1 MEKVNNNMER
11 LINNYIAYLK
21 DIKNLS
27 PKSIKSY
34 IPVVKEMIEYCGFK
48 RIDDIQNSTIIQ
60 LQNWLNKKRNE
71 GLSNQSLNRRIASCK
86 SFYGYLVAF
95 RLINF
100 NASEELKQL
109 PIQGKRYNVDVN
121 KVKEIRNF
129 MKNKYDNKPSFK
141 NLRDTLM
148 IDIMLC
154 CGLRNMELRSL
165 NIDSIDEYGRFQVKQ
180 KGNSI
185 KECNLNSSTLELY
198 RKYLSERLK
207 IKAKDDSLFI
217 SSYRTRISEGGLEK
231 VITTLCK
238 DMGINHLTPHS
249 FRHMC
254 CSSLVQNNVP
264 IEKVAKI
271 LGHSSTRVTFSTY
284 YHQSEDD
291 RKDIVESNP
300 IFN

>member
-1 MEKVNNNMER
+1 MVNNNMER

-60 LQNWLNKKRNE
+60 LQNWLNKKKNE
-71 GLSNQSLNRRIASCK
+71 GLSSQSINRRIASCK

-95 RLINF
+95 RLVNF

-109 PIQGKRYNVDVN
+109 PIQGKKYNVDVN

-129 MKNKYDNKPSFK
+129 MKNKYNEKPSFK

-231 VITTLCK
+231 VITTLCQ

>member
-1 MEKVNNNMER
+1 MVNNDMER
-11 LINNYIAYLK
+11 LINGYIKYLQE
-21 DIKNLS
+21 IKNLS

-60 LQNWLNKKRNE
+60 LQNWLNKKKNE

-95 RLINF
+95 RLVNF

-109 PIQGKRYNVDVN
+109 PIQGKKYNVDIN

-129 MKNKYDNKPSFK
+129 MKNKYNNKPSFK

-148 IDIMLC
+148 IDVMLC

-165 NIDSIDEYGRFQVKQ
+165 NIDSIDEYGRFQVRQ
-180 KGNSI
+180 KGNTI

-231 VITTLCK
+231 VITTLCQ

-254 CSSLVQNNVP
+254 CSSLVQNNIP

-284 YHQSEDD
+284 YHQSEGD

>member
-1 MEKVNNNMER
+1 
-11 LINNYIAYLK
+11 
-21 DIKNLS
+21 
-27 PKSIKSY
+27 
-34 IPVVKEMIEYCGFK
+34 
-48 RIDDIQNSTIIQ
+48 
-60 LQNWLNKKRNE
+60 
-71 GLSNQSLNRRIASCK
+71 
-86 SFYGYLVAF
+86 
-95 RLINF
+95 
-100 NASEELKQL
+100 
-109 PIQGKRYNVDVN
+109 
-121 KVKEIRNF
+121 

>member
-1 MEKVNNNMER
+1 MEKINNNIEK
-11 LINNYIAYLK
+11 LISGYIKYLK

-34 IPVVKEMIEYCGFK
+34 TPVIEEMIEYCGFK
-48 RIDDIQNSTIIQ
+48 TLNDIQNSNLVQ

-71 GLSNQSLNRRIASCK
+71 GLSNQSINRRIASCK
-86 SFYGYLVAF
+86 SFYGYLVAY
-95 RLINF
+95 RLVNF

-109 PIQGKRYNVDVN
+109 PIQGKKYNIDIN

-165 NIDSIDEYGRFQVKQ
+165 NIDSIDKYGRFQVRQ
-180 KGNSI
+180 KGNTI

-231 VITTLCK
+231 VITTLCQ

>member
-1 MEKVNNNMER
+1 M
-11 LINNYIAYLK
+11 
-21 DIKNLS
+21 
-27 PKSIKSY
+27 KSK
-34 IPVVKEMIEYCGFK
+34 
-48 RIDDIQNSTIIQ
+48 
-60 LQNWLNKKRNE
+60 
-71 GLSNQSLNRRIASCK
+71 
-86 SFYGYLVAF
+86 
-95 RLINF
+95 
-100 NASEELKQL
+100 
-109 PIQGKRYNVDVN
+109 YN
-121 KVKEIRNF
+121 
-129 MKNKYDNKPSFK
+129 NKPSFK

-165 NIDSIDEYGRFQVKQ
+165 NMDSIDEYGRFQVKQ
-180 KGNSI
+180 KGNTI

-198 RKYLSERLK
+198 QKYLSKRLK
-207 IKAKDDSLFI
+207 IKAKDNNALFI
-217 SSYRTRISEGGLEK
+217 SSYKTRITESGLEK
-231 VITTLCK
+231 VITTLCQ

>member
-1 MEKVNNNMER
+1 MNNMEK
-11 LINNYIAYLK
+11 LINNYVKYLQ

-34 IPVVKEMIEYCGFK
+34 TPVIEEMIECCGFK
-48 RIDDIQNSTIIQ
+48 SIDDIQNSNIIQ
-60 LQNWLNKKRNE
+60 LQNWLNSKKNE
-71 GLSNQSLNRRIASCK
+71 KLSNQSINRRIASCK
-86 SFYGYLVAF
+86 SFYSYLVAY
-95 RLINF
+95 RIIDF
-100 NASEELKQL
+100 NASKELKQL
-109 PIQGKRYNVDVN
+109 PIQGKKYNADIN

-129 MKNKYDNKPSFK
+129 MKSKYNNKPSFK

-165 NIDSIDEYGRFQVKQ
+165 NMDSIDEYGRFQVKQ
-180 KGNSI
+180 KGNTI

-198 RKYLSERLK
+198 QKYLSKRLK
-207 IKAKDDSLFI
+207 IKAKDNNALFI
-217 SSYRTRISEGGLEK
+217 SSYKTRITESGLEK
-231 VITTLCK
+231 VITTLCQ

>member
-1 MEKVNNNMER
+1 MER

-86 SFYGYLVAF
+86 SFYGYLVAY

-109 PIQGKRYNVDVN
+109 PIQGKRYNVDIN

-129 MKNKYDNKPSFK
+129 MKNKYNNKPSFK

-231 VITTLCK
+231 VITTLCQ

-291 RKDIVESNP
+291 RKDIVDSNP

>member
-1 MEKVNNNMER
+1 MMKNVNDMEK
-11 LINNYIAYLK
+11 LINNYIKYLQE
-21 DIKNLS
+21 IKNLS

-34 IPVVKEMIEYCGFK
+34 IPVVKEMIKDCNFK
-48 RIDDIQNSTIIQ
+48 TIEDIQNSNVVI
-60 LQNWLNKKRNE
+60 LQNWLNRKKNE
-71 GLSNQSLNRRIASCK
+71 GLSDQSINRRIASCK
-86 SFYGYLVAF
+86 SFYGYLVAY

>member
-1 MEKVNNNMER
+1 MEKVNNMER
-11 LINNYIAYLK
+11 LINNYIKYLQE
-21 DIKNLS
+21 IKNLS

-60 LQNWLNKKRNE
+60 LQNWLNKKKNE
-71 GLSNQSLNRRIASCK
+71 GLSSQSINRRIASCK

-95 RLINF
+95 RLVNF

-109 PIQGKRYNVDVN
+109 PIQGKKYNVDVN

-129 MKNKYDNKPSFK
+129 MKNKYNEKPSFK

-291 RKDIVESNP
+291 RKNIVESNP

>member
-1 MEKVNNNMER
+1 MNNMEK
-11 LINNYIAYLK
+11 LINNYVKYLQ

-27 PKSIKSY
+27 PKSIKVY
-34 IPVVKEMIEYCGFK
+34 VPRVKDMIKYCGFK
-48 RIDDIQNSTIIQ
+48 SIDDIQKSTIIQ
-60 LQNWLNKKRNE
+60 LQYWIDSKKDY
-71 GLSNQSLNRRIASCK
+71 SKQYINQCIATAK
-86 SFYGYLVAF
+86 SFYGYLVAY
-95 RLINF
+95 RIIDF
-100 NASEELKQL
+100 NASKELKQL
-109 PIQGKRYNVDVN
+109 PIQAKKYNADIN

-129 MKNKYDNKPSFK
+129 MKSKYNNKPSFK

-165 NIDSIDEYGRFQVKQ
+165 NMDSIDEYGRFQVKQ
-180 KGNSI
+180 KGNTI

-198 RKYLSERLK
+198 QKYLSKRLK
-207 IKAKDDSLFI
+207 IKAKDNNALFI
-217 SSYRTRISEGGLEK
+217 SSYKTRITESGLEK
-231 VITTLCK
+231 VITTLCQ

>member
-1 MEKVNNNMER
+1 MNNMEK
-11 LINNYIAYLK
+11 LINNYVKYLQ

-34 IPVVKEMIEYCGFK
+34 IPVVKEMIKDCGFK
-48 RIDDIQNSTIIQ
+48 TIDDIQNSTIIQ
-60 LQNWLNKKRNE
+60 LQNWLNKKKNE

-129 MKNKYDNKPSFK
+129 MKNKYNEKPSFK

-165 NIDSIDEYGRFQVKQ
+165 NLDSIDKYGRFQVRQ
-180 KGNSI
+180 KGNTI
-185 KECNLNSSTLELY
+185 KKCNLNSSTLELY

-217 SSYRTRISEGGLEK
+217 SSYKTRITESGLEK
-231 VITTLCK
+231 VITTLCQ

-291 RKDIVESNP
+291 RKNIVESNP

>member
-1 MEKVNNNMER
+1 MEK
-11 LINNYIAYLK
+11 LISGYITYLK
-21 DIKNLS
+21 EIKNLS

-34 IPVVKEMIEYCGFK
+34 IPVVEEMIKECKFK
-48 RIDDIQNSTIIQ
+48 TVEDIQNSTIIQ
-60 LQNWLNKKRNE
+60 LQSWLKKKERE
-71 GLSNQSLNRRIASCK
+71 GLSNQSINRRIASTK
-86 SFYGYLVAF
+86 SFYSYLVAY
-95 RLINF
+95 RIIDF
-100 NASEELKQL
+100 NASKELKQL
-109 PIQGKRYNVDVN
+109 PIQGKKYNVDIN
-121 KVKEIRNF
+121 KVKEIRSF
-129 MKNKYDNKPSFK
+129 MKNKYNNKPSFK
-141 NLRDTLM
+141 NLRDMLM

-154 CGLRNMELRSL
+154 TGLRNMELRSL
-165 NIDSIDEYGRFQVKQ
+165 NMDSIDEYGRFQVRQ
-180 KGNSI
+180 KGNTI

-217 SSYRTRISEGGLEK
+217 SSYRTRITEGGLEK
-231 VITTLCK
+231 VITTLCQ
-238 DMGINHLTPHS
+238 DMGIEHLTPHS
-249 FRHMC
+249 FRHMA

-300 IFN
+300 IFS

>member
-1 MEKVNNNMER
+1 MEKINNNIEK
-11 LINNYIAYLK
+11 LISGYIKYLK

-34 IPVVKEMIEYCGFK
+34 TPVIEEMIEYCGFK
-48 RIDDIQNSTIIQ
+48 TLNDIQNSNLVQ

-71 GLSNQSLNRRIASCK
+71 GLSNQSINRRIASCK
-86 SFYGYLVAF
+86 SFYGYLVAY
-95 RLINF
+95 RLVNF

-109 PIQGKRYNVDVN
+109 PIQGKKYNIDIN

-165 NIDSIDEYGRFQVKQ
+165 NIDSIDKYGRFQVRQ
-180 KGNSI
+180 KGNTI